1 VTIVSRAEPA
11 GAGRVRLDKWLWASR
26 FFKTRTLASEAVDGG
41 KVHLNGE
48 RVKAGRA
55 LKPGDR
61 LEIRRGP
68 EVFEVLVLA
77 LLEHR
82 GPAAVAQTLYEE
94 SEASRTRREALAEQQ
109 RLLAASLPRT
119 TGRPDKRSRRRI
131 IRFTDADP

>member
-1 VTIVSRAEPA
+1 MQQG
-11 GAGRVRLDKWLWASR
+11 GADGRVRLDKWLWASR

-48 RVKAGRA
+48 RVKAARA
-55 LKPGDR
+55 VQPGDR

-77 LLEHR
+77 LSEHR
-82 GPAAVAQTLYEE
+82 GPAAAAQALYEE

-119 TGRPDKRSRRRI
+119 SGRPDKRSRRRI
-131 IRFTDADP
+131 IRFTDGDAGG